1 MGVTCSGYVCSAVQ
15 GGGKRRWL
23 TGTIGVSVRPAQ
35 CYDQRVGVFAHIPA
49 MANPVFR
56 VELRMARSS
65 SSDRL
70 DLITQFRAAVF
81 ELANLLRQLPK
92 FPPAW
97 TAGLGPPW
105 RRSPSGRARQGRCE
119 EGREHGKLRL
129 PARVSWKSYKG
140 VLASGLASAQ

>member
-15 GGGKRRWL
+15 GGGKRRWF

-92 FPPAW
+92 ASRL
-97 TAGLGPPW
+97 LGPPAL
-105 RRSPSGRARQGRCE
+105 ARHG
-119 EGREHGKLRL
+119 EGHLAAALGKAAAKR
-129 PARVSWKSYKG
+129 G
-140 VLASGLASAQ
+140 GNTGN